1 MLLPCHHAPSACRSA
16 SLGHPFPPSINVIPT
31 VLFDILGKTP
41 ISVSADDFTSTSAEL
56 PWGYHKARFLDLSF
70 SLYTCS
76 HLVLFSKMPHMTK
89 SLSPIYTRYNM
100 DPTLKLNTHIN
111 TLGKWL
117 LYPVEAGVKNQ
128 PLSIQMQPWT
138 SNTFF
143 YVSSLLLQCAF
154 YRNEPALHCSPTA
167 CAKYPSLIFKRITPV
182 LASLYWLPFFFTYL
196 LMITSHFNMSEL
208 LDLCVPSC
216 SS

>member
-1 MLLPCHHAPSACRSA
+1 MNDAVH
-16 SLGHPFPPSINVIPT
+16 INMIPT

-41 ISVSADDFTSTSAEL
+41 ISVSAVDFTSTSAEL

-76 HLVLFSKMPHMTK
+76 HLVLFSKKPHITK
-89 SLSPIYTRYNM
+89 SLSPIYTRYKM

-128 PLSIQMQPWT
+128 PLSIQIQPWN

-167 CAKYPSLIFKRITPV
+167 CAKYPCLIFIWCKHAKVHHSSFSFPL
-182 LASLYWLPFFFTYL
+182 LASVF
-196 LMITSHFNMSEL
+196 
-208 LDLCVPSC
+208 
-216 SS
+216 